1 MLFRKL
7 APAIAALALSAC
19 ATVPDPGPAPTPVSQ
34 AATSPV
40 EVGIIAINDF
50 HGALEPPRLSVFAPA
65 QPGDSVIVK
74 DTTPV
79 PAGGA
84 AWLASAIDSI
94 RAKYPNHVTVSA
106 GDLISGSQ
114 FASSLYLDEPAIGV
128 MNRIGLDF
136 NAVGNHEFDRGRKE
150 LLRIQ
155 NGGCEKNTDR
165 QPCQL
170 EKFTGAN
177 FPFLA
182 ANTITETGASLF
194 PATGTKSFGSG
205 ARKVTVGFVGVTLT
219 GTKALVPPD
228 AITGITFADE
238 ADTINAAV
246 ANLKQQGS
254 DAVIVLIHQGG
265 RTTGIPDPQG
275 CEGFYDELSPIVA
288 RLDPRV
294 DVVVSG
300 HTHWAYVCELAEPG
314 RSSKLLVTSAGVYG
328 QLVTDITLAIDP
340 VTRSVVTKNAQN
352 VIVQSEPYQAS
363 TGRSEINPRFP
374 RFAPR
379 PDIAA
384 YVERYVGAAK
394 ESSDKVSGYLSAQVS
409 RALTG
414 TASREGGTLGNL
426 IADAQMAGARSAG
439 AQIAFMNPFGI
450 RAPARL
456 DPAADGALTFGTL
469 YQVQPFGNR
478 LITQTFTGAQIKAI
492 LEQGFAE
499 EFPLQALAPS
509 AGFTYSYDLS
519 QPIGNRVSAIA
530 LDGKPLDPEA
540 SYRVTT
546 NNFLA
551 EGGDGFS
558 LMRLGTGRVQTGSD
572 MAALQDWLAG
582 PTPRAAPL
590 ESRVSEISPSD

>member
-1 MLFRKL
+1 MIFKRL

-19 ATVPDPGPAPTPVSQ
+19 ATVPAPAPVSQ

-65 QPGDSVIVK
+65 QPGDTAIVI

-94 RAKYPNHVTVSA
+94 REKYPNHVTVSA
-106 GDLISGSQ
+106 GDLISASQ

-170 EKFTGAN
+170 EKFPGAN
-177 FPFLA
+177 FPLLA
-182 ANTITETGASLF
+182 ANTITETGAPLF

-238 ADTINAAV
+238 ADTINSAV
-246 ANLKQQGS
+246 GELKQQGS
-254 DAVIVLIHQGG
+254 DAVVVLIHQGG

-275 CEGFYDELSPIVA
+275 CEGFYDAILPILD

-300 HTHWAYVCELAEPG
+300 HTHWAYVCELAKPD

-328 QLVTDITLAIDP
+328 QLVTDIALTIDP
-340 VTRSVVTKNAQN
+340 VTSSVVAKSAQN
-352 VIVQSEPYQAS
+352 LIVQSEAYQAS

-374 RFAPR
+374 RFSPR

-384 YVERYVGAAK
+384 YVARYVIAAK
-394 ESSDKVSGYLSAQVS
+394 EFSDKVAGYLSAPVS

-426 IADAQMAGARSAG
+426 IADAQLAEAQSAG

-456 DPAADGALTFGTL
+456 DPGADGTLTFGTL
-469 YQVQPFGNR
+469 YQIQPFGNR

-492 LEQGFAE
+492 LEQGFGE

-530 LDGKPLDPEA
+530 LDGKPLNPEA
-540 SYRVTT
+540 RYRVTT

-558 LMRLGTGRVQTGSD
+558 MMRQGTDRVQTGSD
-572 MAALQDWLAG
+572 MAALEDWLAG

-590 ESRVSEISPSD
+590 ESRATEIGPSN